1 MRVAWDELAAAYRPA
16 AISHRRQIPL
26 RLFVILVI
34 VVVMAWRPALSFL
47 APWAAACIAAQI
59 AEQQALRYFLARAEP
74 GRAVALT
81 LATDVLLAVVF
92 GWAALPIW
100 AMGTPVATASAVV
113 LVSGSVLTALMG
125 AEGCVAAFVAAV
137 TPHMTYMFILP
148 LTAATRHDPLA
159 PYYLV
164 GVALFTLVLGL
175 VFAWSRRT
183 FEAERS
189 ARRLAEAQ
197 TAAKSAFVA
206 MVSHELRTP
215 LSAILGGAGDLAREA
230 GDARA
235 RDKAALIADA
245 GAMMRSLLNDLLDF
259 SKIEAGRMSVE
270 TLDFAPG
277 PLIGETIRFWRDEAE
292 AKGLTLDLTGERNLP
307 DWLRG
312 DPVRIRQ
319 VLNNLLS
326 NAIKFTPLGQ
336 VAVSVSAERWADAWR
351 LAVEVS
357 DTGPGLSPD
366 QMARLFTAYDQL
378 GPDTARTFG
387 GTGLGLSI
395 SRDLA
400 RLMGGDLTVRSPP
413 QGGAVFQLVLPMA
426 TGAAPVVAEPLL
438 APLSAP
444 LGAFDRS
451 PIALVV
457 DDHEVNRRLLSHILD
472 ALGVRV
478 ELASDGEAG
487 LVLAGERRF
496 DVILM
501 DVNMPGLDGLEATR
515 RLRAQGPNSAIPV
528 IAVTAGVSDAER
540 AACRAAGMDDWVEK
554 PFRAATLKQV
564 LSRALDP
571 VRA

>member
-125 AEGCVAAFVAAV
+125 AEGCVAAFVAAA

-270 TLDFAPG
+270 ILDFAPG
-277 PLIGETIRFWRDEAE
+277 PLIGETVRFWRDEAE
-292 AKGLTLDLTGERNLP
+292 AKGLTLDLTGERDLP

-336 VAVSVSAERWADAWR
+336 VAVSVSAEQWADAWR

-413 QGGAVFQLVLPMA
+413 QGGAIFQLVLPMT

-451 PIALVV
+451 PMALVV

-487 LVLAGERRF
+487 LVLAGERHF

-515 RLRAQGPNSAIPV
+515 RLRAQGPNSATPV

-554 PFRAATLKQV
+554 PFQAATLRQV
-564 LSRALDP
+564 LSRVLDP

>member
-34 VVVMAWRPALSFL
+34 VVVMAWRPSLSFL

-74 GRAVALT
+74 GRAVTLT
-81 LATDVLLAVVF
+81 LATDVLLAVTF
-92 GWAALPIW
+92 GWASVPIW
-100 AMGTPVATASAVV
+100 AIGTPVATAAAIV

-137 TPHMTYMFILP
+137 TPHMTYLFILP
-148 LTAATRHDPLA
+148 LTSGTRHDPLT

-164 GVALFTLVLGL
+164 GAALFTLVLGL

-270 TLDFAPG
+270 TLDFSPG
-277 PLIGETIRFWRDEAE
+277 ALIDEAVRFWRDEAE
-292 AKGLTLDLTGERNLP
+292 AKGLALELTGQQDLP

-326 NAIKFTPLGQ
+326 NAIKFTSTGR
-336 VAVSVSAERWADAWR
+336 VALSVAAERRGDAWR
-351 LAVEVS
+351 LAVDVS

-400 RLMGGDLTVRSPP
+400 RLMGGDLTAHSPP
-413 QGGAVFQLVLPMA
+413 EGGAVFQLVLPMA
-426 TGAAPVVAEPLL
+426 TGVAPAAAETVPGPPPEPL
-438 APLSAP
+438 
-444 LGAFDRS
+444 GGFDRS
-451 PIALVV
+451 PLALVV
-457 DDHEVNRRLLSHILD
+457 DDHEVNRRLLSQILD
-472 ALGVRV
+472 ALGVRI
-478 ELASDGEAG
+478 ELAADGEAG
-487 LVLAGERRF
+487 LAAAGERRF

-501 DVNMPGLDGLEATR
+501 DMQMPVMDGVTATR
-515 RLRAQGPNSAIPV
+515 CLRADPGINQHTPV
-528 IAVTAGVSDAER
+528 VALTANALDHHVAAWSEAGVHA
-540 AACRAAGMDDWVEK
+540 
-554 PFRAATLKQV
+554 
-564 LSRALDP
+564 
-571 VRA
+571 

>member
-26 RLFVILVI
+26 RVFVILV
-34 VVVMAWRPALSFL
+34 VVVATVWRPAFHFL
-47 APWAAACIAAQI
+47 VPWAAACILAQI
-59 AEQQALRYFLARAEP
+59 IEQQALRHFLARAEP
-74 GRAVALT
+74 GRAVAFN
-81 LATDVLLAVVF
+81 LASDVLLAVVF
-92 GWAALPIW
+92 GWASLPIW
-100 AMGTPVATASAVV
+100 ALGTPVATASAII

-125 AEGCVAAFVAAV
+125 AEGCVAAFLAAA
-137 TPHMTYMFILP
+137 TPHMTYMLVLP
-148 LTAATRHDPLA
+148 LTSGTRHDPLG
-159 PYYLV
+159 PYYLM
-164 GVALFTLVLGL
+164 GVALFALVLGL

-230 GDARA
+230 GDARS

-245 GAMMRSLLNDLLDF
+245 GAMMRALLNDLLDL

-270 TLDFAPG
+270 VLDFAPG
-277 PLIGETIRFWRDEAE
+277 TLVDETVRFWRDEAR
-292 AKGLTLDLTGERNLP
+292 AKGLALDLTGERDLP
-307 DWLRG
+307 PWLRG

-326 NAIKFTPLGQ
+326 NAIKFTSKGR
-336 VAVSVSAERWADAWR
+336 VALSIAAERRGDGWR

-357 DTGPGLSPD
+357 DTGPGLSPE
-366 QMARLFTAYDQL
+366 QLARLFTAYDQL

-400 RLMGGDLTVRSPP
+400 RLMGGDLTARSPT
-413 QGGAVFQLVLPMA
+413 QGGAVFQLTLPLE
-426 TGAAPVVAEPLL
+426 TGAAPAVAETPTP
-438 APLSAP
+438 APSV
-444 LGAFDRS
+444 FDRS
-451 PIALVV
+451 PLALVV

-472 ALGVRV
+472 AMGVRV
-478 ELASDGEAG
+478 ELAADGETG
-487 LVLAGERRF
+487 LALAGERRF

-515 RLRAQGPNSAIPV
+515 RLRVAGPSSATPV

-540 AACRAAGMDDWVEK
+540 EACRAAGMDDWIEK
-554 PFRAATLKQV
+554 PFQAAALQRV
-564 LSRALDP
+564 VWRALDP
-571 VRA
+571 DLVRA